1 VLQQFDGAAELTL
14 AEWAEARQSKPKP
27 APRRAAAKAGDNT
40 ERIDGALTRLEQARS
55 QAALVSIAQSLNLT
69 ALEWQALARK
79 LIGKSVKSGKA
90 AREIALTHFSDQ
102 LLLQERVEGV
112 KRQFA

>member
-27 APRRAAAKAGDNT
+27 APRRAAKAGDNT

-55 QAALVSIAQSLNLT
+55 QTALVTTAKSLNLS
-69 ALEWQALARK
+69 AGEWQALARK
-79 LIGKSVKSGKA
+79 VIGKSGKSGKA